1 MQAAEQK
8 AAFSSTFEDARVLLT
23 LGGCCTSFVHESN
36 FQGVTVIYSEGIYF
50 CASAAYRGLRFV
62 MKKSPLNSFFIFISL
77 GFDFFIVCQRSS
89 RSFSLYTQ
97 HTILMAFD

>member
-8 AAFSSTFEDARVLLT
+8 AAFSSTFEDAGVLLT

-77 GFDFFIVCQRSS
+77 GFDFFIVCQKAQGA
-89 RSFSLYTQ
+89 SLYI
-97 HTILMAFD
+97 HTLF

>member
-23 LGGCCTSFVHESN
+23 LRGCCTSFVHESN

-50 CASAAYRGLRFV
+50 CASAGIQGAEICYEKV
-62 MKKSPLNSFFIFISL
+62 PIK
-77 GFDFFIVCQRSS
+77 
-89 RSFSLYTQ
+89 
-97 HTILMAFD
+97 